1 MTHHPIRCLIAA
13 LLALGVLPAQA
24 QEGPRYPVKPVSII
38 IPPAPGASLDVFARL
53 YSDKLTAAFGQ
64 PFVVD
69 FKPGASGTIASA
81 FVAKSAP
88 DGHMLLMATST
99 THSSNP
105 ALFKALRYDPV
116 RDFAP
121 VVRVGELPF
130 VMTVNAS
137 LPARNVREFL
147 DYARANPGKVAYA
160 APNSI
165 SLVAS
170 ETLRA
175 MGRIEMLGV
184 QYKSAPQGMT
194 DLLGGSI
201 QMYMVDL
208 VIGVPAIKGGKV
220 RALGIT
226 TPTPSPLLPGVPPI
240 AAELPG
246 FDLRTW
252 MGVFGPAGMPAAVVQ
267 RLATESQAALAER
280 DVQDRLA
287 AVGMEVKP
295 SRSPAEFASYVAEQ
309 LAHWAMLV
317 KQAGVEPQ

>member
-1 MTHHPIRCLIAA
+1 MGAARVAVGFVVLAAAA
-13 LLALGVLPAQA
+13 LVAGHSHAQGAWPARPVTLLVPFAAGSGTDTVARVLGQKLSERLGQ
-24 QEGPRYPVKPVSII
+24 PVPVDNR
-38 IPPAPGASLDVFARL
+38 PGANAQIGAEAVAR
-53 YSDKLTAAFGQ
+53 
-64 PFVVD
+64 
-69 FKPGASGTIASA
+69 
-81 FVAKSAP
+81 AP
-88 DGHMLLMATST
+88 ADGHMLLMATST

-184 QYKSAPQGMT
+184 QYKSAPQSMT

-252 MGVFGPAGMPAAVVQ
+252 MGVFGPAGTPAAVVQ
-267 RLATESQAALAER
+267 RLASESQAALAER